1 MKHTQLLYLEPYN
14 TYLNFLEKCRNKKYA
29 VDLVVHKHH
38 IIPRCFLKE
47 DKLLGQEYRQ
57 VISLSVQDHIQAH
70 LLLAKCFDE
79 GSYEQVSNLRAAKL
93 LSKNS
98 IELKEEFL
106 KIYQA
111 QRGEG
116 NSSKRPEVRKKLS
129 ESKKGR
135 QNEKKAK
142 SYEEIYGDRAEEEKQ
157 KRKKTTRTK
166 QAYQQSAQKAK
177 ETAKKRGTVAS
188 GAKNGWAKQVA
199 INGVTYETVREAC
212 EKLNISRYKLQKL
225 L

>member
-14 TYLNFLEKCRNKKYA
+14 TYLDFLEECRNKKYA
-29 VDLVVHKHH
+29 GELVVHKHH
-38 IIPRCFLKE
+38 IIPRCFFKE
-47 DKLLGQEYRQ
+47 DKILGQEYTQ
-57 VISLSVQDHIQAH
+57 LISLSVQDHIQAH

-79 GSYEQVSNLRAAKL
+79 ESYEQVSNLRAAKL

-98 IELKEEFL
+98 IELREELL

-142 SYEEIYGDRAEEEKQ
+142 SYEEIYGDRAEQEKQ
-157 KRKKTTRTK
+157 KRKKTTRSK

-188 GAKNGWAKQVA
+188 GAKNGWAKQVVVD
-199 INGVTYETVREAC
+199 GVLYETVREAC